1 VVFVDQ
7 SAESVATLDLSV
19 TLGVVR
25 ARAYPSAE
33 DPDLRMRPELERPGT
48 T

>member
-19 TLGVVR
+19 AER
-25 ARAYPSAE
+25 FSAFIE
-33 DPDLRMRPELERPGT
+33 FGGSSASPR
-48 T
+48 